1 MTSEELLLQLRDI
14 QPPPEPAWWLIA
26 PGYFVITAF
35 LIGLFII
42 AWLLRRRQRNDRLAK
57 LASLELQ
64 SIRAEYRQNHDVN
77 LLAIKVS
84 QWLKQVAMLAFPGSQ
99 LQSVSGE
106 PWLKFLDQSLGHG
119 PGDSLGDS
127 LGHNMSQNMNRD
139 QGDGHFSRGC
149 GRIFGAGVYQSS
161 VDLDADRIFALCE
174 RWLNAIKPQLQ
185 QRSRLQ

>member
-26 PGYFVITAF
+26 PGYFAITAF

-99 LQSVSGE
+99 LQSVTGE
-106 PWLKFLDQSLGHG
+106 PWLKFLDQSLGHNMG
-119 PGDSLGDS
+119 Q
-127 LGHNMSQNMNRD
+127 NMSQD
-139 QGDGHFSRGC
+139 QGESHFSRGC